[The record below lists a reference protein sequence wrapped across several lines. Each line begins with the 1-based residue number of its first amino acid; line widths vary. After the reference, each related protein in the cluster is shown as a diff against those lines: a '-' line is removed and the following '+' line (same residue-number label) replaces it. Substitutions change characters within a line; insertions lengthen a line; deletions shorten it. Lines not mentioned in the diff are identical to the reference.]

1 MRARRVARVWGIDRA
16 GARGRSAL
24 DRAWIRSCLCTS
36 STVGHSTSYCNI
48 YVEDRDTNPNGAAR
62 APFGDGARP
71 TRRVAS
77 AARARDAERG
87 VRQRRSRWTQAQDE
101 GVGRG
106 EGGEEATQKGQE
118 EGKERGATRRDATR
132 RDRANARLT
141 TTVLRDSFS
150 QKTRADDD
158 DAGADEKESSARRVD
173 ARTAAERAYDD
184 AYRRSRE
191 RKMIEDMASKS
202 HKDKVREFNEK
213 LSKLSEHHDIP
224 KVGPG

>member
-1 MRARRVARVWGIDRA
+1 MRARRVARVCGRDRA
-16 GARGRSAL
+16 RARGRSAL
-24 DRAWIRSCLCTS
+24 DRAWIRSCPCTP
-36 STVGHSTSYCNI
+36 STVGQNTSYCNI
-48 YVEDRDTNPNGAAR
+48 CVDHRDTNPNRAAR
-62 APFGDGARP
+62 TARHSA
-71 TRRVAS
+71 TARDRRDASPRPRARAMPS
-77 AARARDAERG
+77 AAYDNVVRG
-87 VRQRRSRWTQAQDE
+87 GLRLKTKAS
-101 GVGRG
+101 GVAK
-106 EGGEEATQKGQE
+106 EAKKRHKKDKKRE
-118 EGKERGATRRDATR
+118 KKEVRRDATR

>member
-1 MRARRVARVWGIDRA
+1 M
-16 GARGRSAL
+16 
-24 DRAWIRSCLCTS
+24 
-36 STVGHSTSYCNI
+36 
-48 YVEDRDTNPNGAAR
+48 P
-62 APFGDGARP
+62 
-71 TRRVAS
+71 S
-77 AARARDAERG
+77 AAYDNVVRG
-87 VRQRRSRWTQAQDE
+87 GLRLKTKAS
-101 GVGRG
+101 GVAK
-106 EGGEEATQKGQE
+106 EAKKRHKKDKKRE
-118 EGKERGATRRDATR
+118 KKEVRRDATR

-173 ARTAAERAYDD
+173 ARTAAERAYDA